1 MADEQKPKASK
12 KSKSPEAKDEHTAK
26 KAGGAAAK
34 AAPPAEAPPAEA
46 LRVPKKSMKP
56 AKLQKK
62 NNPHLPRK
70 LKKAQKK
77 AAAAV
82 IAKPT
87 PS

>member
-12 KSKSPEAKDEHTAK
+12 KSKSPEVKDDSKSKA
-26 KAGGAAAK
+26 AGGE
-34 AAPPAEAPPAEA
+34 PPREN
-46 LRVPKKSMKP
+46 KKSMKP

-77 AAAAV
+77 AAAAQSK
-82 IAKPT
+82 A
-87 PS
+87 